1 MSIADWHAYI
11 SGAPSFTAAQDRI
24 EEAVAEGV
32 DFVAL
37 NAHAE
42 GRVI

>member
-1 MSIADWHAYI
+1 MSIAEWHAYI
-11 SGAPSFTAAQDRI
+11 SGAPNFTTAQDRI

-32 DFVAL
+32 DFAAM